1 MKNSASFLYII
12 QSPRDLSIKKISD
25 VTNLFSNR
33 QQEVEAV
40 NSDLQMK
47 QEKTYFSQVLKVLY

>member
-12 QSPRDLSIKKISD
+12 RSPRDLSNKISD